1 MSKNAR
7 CSMPGNSAVRAAS
20 AARCS
25 RATAAS
31 WLACPKVNSR
41 KKIPSVEGAYTSSNT
56 RGVPPARNTST
67 SSMLSAP
74 QIMPPMIVVSFPT
87 GLTAPDF
94 TRVDGR
100 STCLP
105 INHERPVCSASSMIG
120 TKPAADT
127 RFGSSNIADPTVNA
141 CDDCTGN
148 AFRTRDYFDFENRY
162 CPSSGGIFAVHTP
175 ITNDRPST
183 DSGVVHVGG
192 NVQAQPSMAMFVVV
206 PAEEGLAV
214 PTGGLDR
221 VEPVGE
227 IGPILQCLELRLAER
242 VVVGHV
248 RARVRLGDAEV
259 GEQERHRLGGHRG
272 AAVGVD
278 GQLVAADT
286 VLGTSLADQH
296 LGQGRGFAGS
306 DHPSDHVAGEDV
318 QDHVQVVPAPLRGAA
333 QLGDIPRP
341 YGIRLVGNQFRFHG
355 GRVGGLPAPF
365 PALAALT

>member
-56 RGVPPARNTST
+56 RRVPPARNTST

-74 QIMPPMIVVSFPT
+74 QLMPPMIVVSFPT

-148 AFRTRDYFDFENRY
+148 AFRTRDYFDFDNRY
-162 CPSSGGIFAVHTP
+162 CPSSGGIFAVNTP

-183 DSGVVHVGG
+183 DSGLAAFAALQHWAEGRG
-192 NVQAQPSMAMFVVV
+192 LKPSEA
-206 PAEEGLAV
+206 
-214 PTGGLDR
+214 DYQD
-221 VEPVGE
+221 
-227 IGPILQCLELRLAER
+227 LQFTADCGSEAER
-242 VVVGHV
+242 AY
-248 RARVRLGDAEV
+248 R
-259 GEQERHRLGGHRG
+259 
-272 AAVGVD
+272 
-278 GQLVAADT
+278 T
-286 VLGTSLADQH
+286 
-296 LGQGRGFAGS
+296 
-306 DHPSDHVAGEDV
+306 
-318 QDHVQVVPAPLRGAA
+318 
-333 QLGDIPRP
+333 
-341 YGIRLVGNQFRFHG
+341 
-355 GRVGGLPAPF
+355 
-365 PALAALT
+365 

>member
-56 RGVPPARNTST
+56 RRVPPARNTST

-94 TRVDGR
+94 TRADGR

-162 CPSSGGIFAVHTP
+162 CPSSGGIFDVHTP

-183 DSGVVHVGG
+183 DSGLGSLMFGG
-192 NVQAQPSMAMFVVV
+192 PQLAQRMGS
-206 PAEEGLAV
+206 LS
-214 PTGGLDR
+214 GGER
-221 VEPVGE
+221 T
-227 IGPILQCLELRLAER
+227 RLALT
-242 VVVGHV
+242 G
-248 RARVRLGDAEV
+248 
-259 GEQERHRLGGHRG
+259 
-272 AAVGVD
+272 
-278 GQLVAADT
+278 LVASRAN
-286 VLGTSLADQH
+286 VLLLDEPTNNLDPTS
-296 LGQGRGFAGS
+296 R
-306 DHPSDHVAGEDV
+306 E
-318 QDHVQVVPAPLRGAA
+318 QVLDALRS
-333 QLGDIPRP
+333 
-341 YGIRLVGNQFRFHG
+341 
-355 GRVGGLPAPF
+355 
-365 PALAALT
+365 

>member
-183 DSGVVHVGG
+183 DSGLVDR
-192 NVQAQPSMAMFVVV
+192 
-206 PAEEGLAV
+206 
-214 PTGGLDR
+214 LDDCAR
-221 VEPVGE
+221 TDLPVGE
-227 IGPILQCLELRLAER
+227 DVGAQAPPVDQAAEHALRGEAFQVGARLTQALAQALD
-242 VVVGHV
+242 VSDTKPTSDQSVQVDPASHDI
-248 RARVRLGDAEV
+248 ATRLDV
-259 GEQERHRLGGHRG
+259 LNV
-272 AAVGVD
+272 AATGQH
-278 GQLVAADT
+278 QLVKDF
-286 VLGTSLADQH
+286 GCD
-296 LGQGRGFAGS
+296 
-306 DHPSDHVAGEDV
+306 E
-318 QDHVQVVPAPLRGAA
+318 
-333 QLGDIPRP
+333 
-341 YGIRLVGNQFRFHG
+341 
-355 GRVGGLPAPF
+355 
-365 PALAALT
+365 

>member
-1 MSKNAR
+1 RNSESMSKNAR

-41 KKIPSVEGAYTSSNT
+41 KKIPSVECAYTSSNT

-105 INHERPVCSASSMIG
+105 INHERPVCSASPMIG

-148 AFRTRDYFDFENRY
+148 AFRTRDYFDSENRY

-183 DSGVVHVGG
+183 DSGLVCSAMQYVAVFSRASSVDQPQTHDQG
-192 NVQAQPSMAMFVVV
+192 VQVWAAGTETASHCSVTVKY
-206 PAEEGLAV
+206 
-214 PTGGLDR
+214 TGS
-221 VEPVGE
+221 
-227 IGPILQCLELRLAER
+227 QCNC
-242 VVVGHV
+242 
-248 RARVRLGDAEV
+248 DDSS
-259 GEQERHRLGGHRG
+259 ERHRFSPNYPLAGISIGHW
-272 AAVGVD
+272 
-278 GQLVAADT
+278 
-286 VLGTSLADQH
+286 
-296 LGQGRGFAGS
+296 
-306 DHPSDHVAGEDV
+306 
-318 QDHVQVVPAPLRGAA
+318 VVWTRARAIRMLRH
-333 QLGDIPRP
+333 DRD
-341 YGIRLVGNQFRFHG
+341 
-355 GRVGGLPAPF
+355 
-365 PALAALT
+365 